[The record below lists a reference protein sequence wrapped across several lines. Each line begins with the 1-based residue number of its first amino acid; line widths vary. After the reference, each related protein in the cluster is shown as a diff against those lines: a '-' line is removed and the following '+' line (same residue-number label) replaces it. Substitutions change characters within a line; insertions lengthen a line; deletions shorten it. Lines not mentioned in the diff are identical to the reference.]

1 MAIFTRPWK
10 IFSGIVGPGTP
21 PASLVQTSID
31 AVPAGNAGP
40 IPTVNP
46 GPGRTGIVRYED
58 RLTAE
63 KRFYENYVNI
73 HDLPAIHI
81 YWAHEL
87 VRPKLLALGLG
98 GPMEMF
104 KKYLE
109 DQCARDKHRPC
120 RFVSLGAGN
129 CDIEIEL
136 AKYLCEKGHTHFL
149 IECLDLN
156 AAMLE
161 RGRVAAIEN
170 GVDGK
175 ISFIEADF
183 NEWQPASEY
192 DAVLANQVLHH
203 VVNLEG
209 LFTRIKGTLKPHGQF
224 IVGDMIGRNGH
235 QRWPEALDIVHEYWR
250 MLPPSYRFNRLL
262 NRYEELYQ
270 DWDCSQSGF
279 EGIRAQDILPLL
291 LEHFHFQVFFGFG
304 NAIDPFVD
312 RAFGHNFDGAATW
325 DRDFINR
332 IHLRDEQEMLAGRL
346 KPTHMLAVVGNDRDK
361 PTLCPERLSPEF
373 CVRSCRA

>member
-1 MAIFTRPWK
+1 MASVTRPWNL
-10 IFSGIVGPGTP
+10 FSGIFGPGAP
-21 PASLVQTSID
+21 PARFVQTSNGP
-31 AVPAGNAGP
+31 VPA
-40 IPTVNP
+40 VNP
-46 GPGRTGIVRYED
+46 GPDLIAKPRYED

-73 HDLPAIHI
+73 QDLPAIHI

-120 RFVSLGAGN
+120 RFLSVGAGN

-136 AKYLCEKGHTHFL
+136 AKYLCAQGHTHFV

-156 AAMLE
+156 GAILE
-161 RGRVAAIEN
+161 RGRIAAIEN
-170 GVDGK
+170 EVEGK
-175 ISFIEADF
+175 IDFVESDF
-183 NEWQPASEY
+183 NAWQPASEY

-209 LFTRIKGTLKPHGQF
+209 LFTQIKRTLKPHGQF
-224 IVGDMIGRNGH
+224 IIGDMIGRNGH

-250 MLPPSYRFNRLL
+250 QLPTAYRFNRLL
-262 NRYEELYQ
+262 NRHEELYV
-270 DWDCSQSGF
+270 DWDCSQFGF

-312 RAFGHNFDGAATW
+312 HAFGHNFDGVAKW
-325 DRDFINR
+325 DRDFIHQ

-346 KPTHMLAVVGNDRDK
+346 TPTHMLAVVRNDRDK
-361 PTLCPERLSPEF
+361 PTLCPERLTPEF
-373 CVRSCRA
+373 CVRAVSKSAIS